1 MPIIYNLRHLLV
13 RKVSTILTALGI
25 ALVVFIFTSMLAF
38 VQGLNGALTTT
49 GNPANAI
56 VMRGGA
62 TSEISSYLPRD
73 DSAMLRGLPEVAKDA
88 AGEPLF
94 TADLV
99 VVTNQPKR
107 GTGDPTNV
115 TVRGVSPQA
124 FQLRPQ
130 VTIVDGRA
138 PTPGLPEVMVGK
150 SLSQRIRDTGL
161 GEELKMGGQ
170 TWKVVGIFDG
180 AGSAFESE
188 IWGDAELFLTAFDRP
203 GHQSVLFRMAD
214 PGQFDALKKR
224 LEGDPQLEV
233 QVQRE
238 SEYYAKQSRNLVSIL
253 TSLAWFI
260 GIIMSVGAVFGAIN
274 TMYAAVASRT
284 REIGTLL
291 AIGFTPGSVLRS
303 FVVEALLIALT
314 GGVIGT
320 LLAFIV
326 SNGRSTGTTNWDS
339 FSEITF
345 RVSVTPAI
353 VGAGIA
359 FALFM
364 GLIGGLLPAR
374 RAARMPV
381 AEAVRAI

>member
-38 VQGLNGALTTT
+38 VQGLRGALTTT
-49 GNPANAI
+49 GKPSNAI
-56 VMRGGA
+56 IMRGGA

-73 DSAMLRGLPEVAKDA
+73 DAAMLRGLPEVAKDP

-94 TADLV
+94 TGDLV

-107 GTGDPTNV
+107 GNGEPTNV
-115 TVRGVSPQA
+115 TVRGISPQA

-130 VTIVDGRA
+130 VTIIEGRA
-138 PTPGLPEVMVGK
+138 PTPGLSEVMVGK
-150 SLSQRIRDTGL
+150 SLSGRIRDTGL
-161 GEELKMGGQ
+161 GEEIKMGGQ

-180 AGSAFESE
+180 AGSAYESE
-188 IWGDAELFLTAFDRP
+188 IWGDAELFMTAFDRP
-203 GHQSVLFRMAD
+203 GYQSALFRMAD
-214 PGQFDALKKR
+214 PGQFETLKKR
-224 LEGDPQLEV
+224 LEEDPQLEV

-238 SEYYAKQSRNLVSIL
+238 SEYFAKQSRALVSIL
-253 TSLAWFI
+253 TSLAFFI
-260 GIIMSVGAVFGAIN
+260 GIIMSIGAVFGAIN

-303 FVVEALLIALT
+303 FVVETLLIALA

-320 LLAFIV
+320 LLAFVV

-345 RVSVTPAI
+345 RVSVTPMI

-364 GLIGGLLPAR
+364 GLVGGLLPAW